1 MNVIILTYCILIA
14 QLFLVT
20 ALFLCAMRALRGPRA
35 QDRVAALDG
44 MYMSAMLLLIATGMR
59 QGTPYLFEGA
69 LIIGTLG
76 FVSTAALGKFLLRGE
91 AIE

>member
-14 QLFLVT
+14 QLFLVA
-20 ALFLCAMRALRGPRA
+20 ALALSAMRAIRGPRA
-35 QDRVAALDG
+35 QDRVAALDA
-44 MYMSAMLLLIATGMR
+44 MYMTAMLLLIATGMR
-59 QGTPYLFEGA
+59 QGTSFLFEGA

-76 FVSTAALGKFLLRGE
+76 FVSTVALGKFLLRGE